1 MKNRYFIIGH
11 QRSGTTLIH
20 LLLKDHPNVSALNDE
35 LRASPF
41 FSEGL
46 SCFTHGNDYPEEK
59 QLGYVRLFD
68 TITTL
73 MASTNTMANGAKC
86 VCNSKKVAQNL
97 VDVISKHFQGM
108 KIVHVVRNDLVA
120 QYGSMLSS
128 GKSGIMHS
136 WYKGYSKQNIN
147 RVNINKHLFIAYIL
161 GCLDTDSVISTLKQ
175 TNPYYRCNYE
185 KYLKNPDVVKSDL
198 FNFIQVP
205 DLSVDW
211 LASKKVLPS
220 PERYINQYPAHVALM
235 ENIKRQYTNRSLS
248 ISTILLAKTYSR
260 IYNRFNKLRR
270 IRAKRRLR
278 QKKLLQ
284 NTR

>member
-1 MKNRYFIIGH
+1 MNNRYFIIGH

-59 QLGYVRLFD
+59 NLGYVRLFD

-73 MASTNTMANGAKC
+73 MASSNTMANGAKC
-86 VCNSKKVAQNL
+86 VCNSKKVAQIL
-97 VDVISKHFQGM
+97 VEVISKHFQGM
-108 KIVHVVRNDLVA
+108 KIIHVVRNDLVA

-136 WYKGYSKQNIN
+136 WYKGYSDQKIN

-161 GCLDTDSVISTLKQ
+161 GCLDTDSAIGTLKK

-185 KYLKNPDVVKSDL
+185 EYLGNPDIAKSNL
-198 FNFIQVP
+198 FNFLQIP

-220 PERYINQYPAHVALM
+220 PERYINQYQAHSELM
-235 ENIKRQYTNRSLS
+235 EKIKQQYTNSSLS
-248 ISTILLAKTYSR
+248 MPTIFLAKLFSR
-260 IYNRFNKLRR
+260 VYYQFNKLRR
-270 IRAKRRLR
+270 IRAKRRHR
-278 QKKLLQ
+278 QKRLLK
-284 NTR
+284 NMR